1 MILTKRSKTL
11 LSAAGLSMALLA
23 LTAGA
28 SLAQD
33 HTQQQQT
40 SDGCCCKK
48 MMGQGSGS

>member
-11 LSAAGLSMALLA
+11 LSAASISLALLA

-33 HTQQQQT
+33 QPQT
-40 SDGCCCKK
+40 NGCACCQK
-48 MMGQGSGS
+48 MMGQGSRS